1 MEALLMSS
9 NALELLRESDPAR
22 TLVALDEH
30 GRETHREQILAQPI
44 RRSAAVSRRTFRRLV
59 QVAAVGVAV
68 LVFGVGV
75 AWASGFLSP
84 LGVFEN
90 NAQRDGNPAGSI
102 WDQSVVPNTVREISS
117 VSIPKVG
124 AVGFWYGKT
133 KGGGWCGAL
142 QLPAGGWLG
151 TGSGPLDAGGTV
163 PGCYPT
169 RTAINGAAKT
179 PVLVIN
185 GLDYQEDDVDARSL
199 GGSFWRIR
207 YGIVDVPGAAK
218 VVDRASG
225 AEAPVHDGLFELAV
239 ADPTPMAATPF
250 HLVVLNADGTTVADD
265 CPSCSP

>member
-1 MEALLMSS
+1 MSS
-9 NALELLRESDPAR
+9 NALELLREFDPAR
-22 TLVALDEH
+22 TLAALDEH
-30 GRETHREQILAQPI
+30 ARQAHRDHILEQPF
-44 RRSAAVSRRTFRRLV
+44 RSSEAVNRRTVRRRFA

-75 AWASGFLSP
+75 AWAPGFLSP
-84 LGVFEN
+84 VGRFEN
-90 NAQRDGNPAGSI
+90 NAEQDGNPPGSV
-102 WDQSVVPNTVREISS
+102 WDQSIVPDTVREISS
-117 VSIPKVG
+117 VDIPKVG
-124 AVGFWYGKT
+124 AVGFWYGET
-133 KGGGWCGAL
+133 KEGGWCGAL

-151 TGSGPLDAGGTV
+151 TGNGTLDGGGTV

-169 RTAINGAAKT
+169 RAAINGAAKT
-179 PVLVIN
+179 PILVIN

-207 YGIVDVPGAAK
+207 YGIVDAPGAVK

-239 ADPTPMAATPF
+239 ADPTPTGRTPF
-250 HLVVLNADGTTVADD
+250 HLVALDADGTVVADD